1 MKSKKALFK
10 SPGFAIL
17 CICIPA
23 LFFSC
28 AGEKTKP
35 EVINPMPTPCEIS
48 FCAAG
53 DVMLDRGVKNRIDD
67 DGRDYIFKKTAGF
80 IRLKD
85 ISFCNLECPVS
96 TRGKRKS
103 GGYAFRADPKNLN
116 IIKKCGFKV
125 VSVANNHMMDYG
137 GDSLS
142 DTFKYLQDNDITYAG
157 AGQNR
162 EEARSYVIK
171 EANGV
176 KVAFIAELNM
186 PTVVEEV
193 PEDATLPQPSQKRSL
208 ADLTAEIQ
216 KAKLAADIVV
226 VSFHWGVEYTHNPQA
241 YQKRLARAC
250 IDAGADMVLGHHPH
264 VMQGIEIYKGKII
277 LYSMGN
283 LVFDQFRVMT
293 SRTFIFACDFLK
305 NGTVKNAFIT
315 PVEIVKNRPIFARG
329 AVAEEIR
336 ALMMKISKGF
346 GTKFEEK
353 DGRLYLQ
360 GL

>member
-1 MKSKKALFK
+1 MKNGKAARIAASFILLFVII
-10 SPGFAIL
+10 SG
-17 CICIPA
+17 
-23 LFFSC
+23 C
-28 AGEKTKP
+28 ASEKTRP
-35 EVINPMPTPCEIS
+35 VAENTPDSHAGIS

-53 DVMLDRGVKNRIDD
+53 DVMLDRGVKNRIDG
-67 DGRDYIFKKTAGF
+67 DGKDFIFEKTAGF

-96 TRGKRKS
+96 TRGKRKA
-103 GGYAFRADPKNLN
+103 GGYAFRADPVNLS
-116 IIKKCGFKV
+116 IVKKCGFKV
-125 VSVANNHMMDYG
+125 VSLANNHMMDYG
-137 GDSLS
+137 EESLT
-142 DTFKYLQDNDITYAG
+142 DTFKYLDAEGITYAG

-162 EEARSYVIK
+162 EKARAFVIK
-171 EANGV
+171 EVRGV
-176 KVAFIAELNM
+176 KVAFVADLNM
-186 PTVVEEV
+186 PTIVEEV
-193 PEDATLPQPSQKRSL
+193 PEDPALPQPSQKRSMVE
-208 ADLTAEIQ
+208 LTAEIK

-283 LVFDQFRVMT
+283 LVFDQVKVMT
-293 SRTFIFACDFLK
+293 SRTFIFACEFFK
-305 NGTVKNAFIT
+305 NGTIKNAFIT
-315 PVEIVKNRPIFARG
+315 PVQIVENRPVFARG
-329 AVAEEIR
+329 AVAQEIR